1 MTQTTGRFFD
11 ELGKLLTDA
20 AGAADGVRK
29 EVDSVVRPQA
39 ERVLRDL
46 DVVQREE
53 FEAVK
58 AMAQKAR
65 EENEL
70 LKARIAALEA
80 KGKGKK
86 ACDDDPAPPQDVI
99 AHAAELLG
107 LPVPPAI
114 PFEEAEMT
122 PMARSFYAESKRVS
136 NRRLKEE
143 LGVTLAYPGYRDGLR
158 AVLESED

>member
-29 EVDSVVRPQA
+29 EVDSVVRAQA

-65 EENEL
+65 EENER

-80 KGKGKK
+80 KAKGKK
-86 ACDDDPAPPQDVI
+86 
-99 AHAAELLG
+99 
-107 LPVPPAI
+107 
-114 PFEEAEMT
+114 
-122 PMARSFYAESKRVS
+122 SK
-136 NRRLKEE
+136 
-143 LGVTLAYPGYRDGLR
+143 
-158 AVLESED
+158 